1 MVDLTSHRADS
12 SARLWPDNGVD
23 RPPPAPLTA
32 ATPKVKPVTES
43 APLTLPAELLP
54 KDGRFGSGPSKVRPE
69 QVEYLASL
77 GTTVLGT
84 SHRQAPVKNLVGAV
98 REGISELFS
107 LPYGYE
113 VVLGNG
119 GSTAFWDIAAFGLV
133 RERAQH
139 LSFGEFSSKFAS
151 VTSNAPFLG
160 DSTVI
165 KAEPGSLAAPVAE
178 AGVDVYAWPH
188 NETSTGVM
196 APVQRVQ
203 GADKD
208 ALVLIDATSGAGG
221 LPVDI
226 TESDVYYFGP
236 QKCFAA
242 DGGLWLAAF
251 SPAALA
257 RVEEIAAT
265 GRWVP
270 DFFSLPTAI
279 ENSRKNQTYNTP
291 AVGTLA
297 LLKAQL
303 EWLNGQG
310 GLEWAVKRTADSSG
324 RLYDWAERTAYT
336 TPYVANPE
344 HRSQVVTTIDF
355 ADDVD
360 ASAIA
365 KILRANGV
373 VDVEPYRKLG
383 RNQLRVATF
392 PAVEPDDVSA
402 LIACIEH
409 IVGQG

>member
-1 MVDLTSHRADS
+1 M
-12 SARLWPDNGVD
+12 
-23 RPPPAPLTA
+23 
-32 ATPKVKPVTES
+32 TES

-84 SHRQAPVKNLVGAV
+84 SHRQAPVKNLVRAV
-98 REGISELFS
+98 REGISELFG
-107 LPYGYE
+107 LPDGYE

-203 GADKD
+203 GADED

-279 ENSRKNQTYNTP
+279 DNSRKNQTYNTP

-365 KILRANGV
+365 KTLRANGV

>member
-1 MVDLTSHRADS
+1 VTD
-12 SARLWPDNGVD
+12 
-23 RPPPAPLTA
+23 TA
-32 ATPKVKPVTES
+32 A
-43 APLTLPAELLP
+43 APAQTIPADLLP
-54 KDGRFGSGPSKVRPE
+54 KDGRFGAGPSKVRPE
-69 QVEYLASL
+69 QVDYLASL
-77 GTTVLGT
+77 GTGALGETVLGT

-98 REGISELFS
+98 REGLAELFS
-107 LPYGYE
+107 LPEGYE
-113 VVLGNG
+113 IILGNG

-139 LSFGEFSSKFAS
+139 LAFGEFSSKFAT
-151 VTSNAPFLG
+151 VTNNAPFLG

-165 KAEPGSLAAPVAE
+165 KAEPGTLATPQAE
-178 AGVDVYAWPH
+178 AGIDVYAWPH

-196 APVQRVQ
+196 APVQRVE
-203 GADKD
+203 GADDD

-226 TESDVYYFGP
+226 TQTDVYYFGP

-257 RVEEIAAT
+257 RVDEIAAT

-279 ENSRKNQTYNTP
+279 DNSRKNQTYNTP
-291 AVGTLA
+291 AISTLA
-297 LLKAQL
+297 LLRSQVD
-303 EWLNGQG
+303 WLNSQG
-310 GLEWAVKRTADSSG
+310 GLTWAVERTKDSSG

-336 TPYVANPE
+336 TPYVADPAA
-344 HRSQVVTTIDF
+344 RSQVVATIDF
-355 ADDVD
+355 DDAVD
-360 ASAIA
+360 AAAVA
-365 KILRANGV
+365 KTLRANGV

-392 PAVEPDDVSA
+392 PAVDPDDVTA

-409 IVGQG
+409 VVG

>member
-1 MVDLTSHRADS
+1 
-12 SARLWPDNGVD
+12 
-23 RPPPAPLTA
+23 
-32 ATPKVKPVTES
+32 VTES
-43 APLTLPAELLP
+43 APLTLPADLLP
-54 KDGRFGSGPSKVRPE
+54 RDGRFGSGPSKVRPE

-98 REGISELFS
+98 REGISELFG
-107 LPYGYE
+107 LPEGYE

-151 VTSNAPFLG
+151 VTHNAPFLG

-165 KAEPGSLAAPVAE
+165 KAEPGTLAAPQAE
-178 AGVDVYAWPH
+178 AEVDVYAWPH

-196 APVQRVQ
+196 APVKRVA
-203 GADKD
+203 GADEGS
-208 ALVLIDATSGAGG
+208 LVLIDATSGAGG
-221 LPVDI
+221 LPVDV

-242 DGGLWLAAF
+242 DGGLWLAVF

-257 RVEEIAAT
+257 RVDEIAAT

-279 ENSRKNQTYNTP
+279 DNSRKNQTYNTP

-303 EWLNGQG
+303 EWINGHG
-310 GLEWAVKRTADSSG
+310 GLDWAVKRTADSSG

-336 TPYVANPE
+336 TPYVADPAA
-344 HRSQVVTTIDF
+344 RSQVVATIDF
-355 ADDVD
+355 SDDVD
-360 ASAIA
+360 AAAVA
-365 KILRANGV
+365 KTLRANGV

-402 LIACIEH
+402 LIACVEH
-409 IVGQG
+409 IVERL

>member
-1 MVDLTSHRADS
+1 
-12 SARLWPDNGVD
+12 
-23 RPPPAPLTA
+23 
-32 ATPKVKPVTES
+32 VTES

-107 LPYGYE
+107 LPDGYE
-113 VVLGNG
+113 VILGNG

-160 DSTVI
+160 DSTVV

-203 GADKD
+203 GADDD

-279 ENSRKNQTYNTP
+279 DNSRKNQTYNTP

-324 RLYDWAERTAYT
+324 RLYDWAERTPYT

-365 KILRANGV
+365 KTLRANGV